1 MQKSVLTALAVVV
14 PLLSGCSLLGLD
26 AETERNEMVKA
37 RLEQMTEEFK
47 SCGARHGPTRVDSA
61 LCVNAAFQSAMADVD
76 CPYPDLVAT
85 LSSER
90 LRAAELVDKG
100 QISSTEALARV
111 TDKIADV
118 ISLERARHSNFG
130 KKSETLPPEYFL
142 QLMQVGI

>member
-37 RLEQMTEEFK
+37 RLTEEFK